1 VGTVTTL
8 DDSAVVKSGRTKVLQ
23 AVAEEDGQT
32 GSEVLEKVSLSQPYV
47 SSTLSDLVEEGLLE
61 REVSSDDG
69 RKKEYTITEE
79 GLALLDVLDGIYA
92 EA

>member
-1 VGTVTTL
+1 MTAL
-8 DDSAVVKSGRTKVLQ
+8 EDSAVVKGGRTKVLK
-23 AVAEEDGQT
+23 AVSEEDGQT

-47 SSTLSDLVEEGLLE
+47 SSTLSDLAEEGLLE

-79 GLALLDVLDGIYA
+79 GQALLDVLDGIYTDS
-92 EA
+92 